1 MLFEAENNTSL
12 KPISL
17 KDINLNAG
25 NKFEWS
31 EKLPQL
37 ATEEFWIR
45 FYYDKILRSI
55 DDRCK
60 LLIKREIKKRDRD
73 IRDYMSFLD
82 DPSSNEAD
90 IKALVEEAQE
100 HCKKRILYLGRRVSL
115 LKSLVED
122 LLDVSLQNNT
132 AP

>member
-1 MLFEAENNTSL
+1 MLFEEENNTSL
-12 KPISL
+12 KPVVRR
-17 KDINLNAG
+17 DVDFNTDV
-25 NKFEWS
+25 KFEWA

-37 ATEEFWIR
+37 MTEEFWIR

-60 LLIKREIKKRDRD
+60 ILIKREIKKRDRD
-73 IRDYMSFLD
+73 IEDYMSFLD

-90 IKALVEEAQE
+90 TEALVEEAKE
-100 HCKKRILYLGRRVSL
+100 HCKERILYIGRRVGL
-115 LKSLVED
+115 LKDLLED
-122 LLDVSLQNNT
+122 LLDISLKNNN